1 MKTFTLTL
9 AALLLA
15 TPALAAS
22 KLKTLPLDKSG
33 CVQNMQVKKGERYRI
48 PTASDGTMFTVLN
61 GYAAYATLYTA
72 AGKAVQPERATLDNG
87 KGEQFAE
94 LSQGDYVLRVH
105 KNRTIKRLC
114 LRAAD

>member
-1 MKTFTLTL
+1 MKTFALTL
-9 AALLLA
+9 ATLLLA
-15 TPALAAS
+15 TSAFAAP

-48 PTASDGTMFTVLN
+48 PAASNGTMFTVLN
-61 GYAAYATLYTA
+61 GYAAYATLYTP

-114 LRAAD
+114 LRIAD